1 MDNAGQ
7 MQRMFELVNKGDVN
21 GFIDNLA
28 DDFVEHEAAPGLP
41 PTKEGTRQLFETFM
55 AAFPNLRFDPED
67 MIESG
72 DKVVAR
78 IRVTGTQKGDF
89 FGVPPSGKS
98 INVQGIDIVR
108 FGDGLAREHWGV
120 MDTMLIM
127 QQLGAIPQGPPA

>member
-41 PTKEGTRQLFETFM
+41 PTKAGTRQLFETFM

-98 INVQGIDIVR
+98 INVQGIDIVG
-108 FGDGLAREHWGV
+108 FGDGLA
-120 MDTMLIM
+120 
-127 QQLGAIPQGPPA
+127 Q